1 MQVVSR
7 RRSEVRVPWL
17 HSLTATQE
25 EDHEEHTDTEGE
37 ETGEEED
44 SETEESKLSE
54 VRGECQPR
62 GCPGTWGSRGP
73 LRG

>member
-1 MQVVSR
+1 M
-7 RRSEVRVPWL
+7 RVPWL

-62 GCPGTWGSRGP
+62 GCAGTWGSRGP

>member
-25 EDHEEHTDTEGE
+25 ED
-37 ETGEEED
+37 

-62 GCPGTWGSRGP
+62 GPPEGVRSRGT
-73 LRG
+73 G